1 MRGVPLSEKGKPV
14 VGISL
19 AANKQKPY
27 VISSCERRKEEEE
40 KKEKKEED
48 EKSQEE

>member
-1 MRGVPLSEKGKPV
+1 MMRGVPLSEKGKPV

-27 VISSCERRKEEEE
+27 VISRCERRKKEEEE
-40 KKEKKEED
+40 EE
-48 EKSQEE
+48 E